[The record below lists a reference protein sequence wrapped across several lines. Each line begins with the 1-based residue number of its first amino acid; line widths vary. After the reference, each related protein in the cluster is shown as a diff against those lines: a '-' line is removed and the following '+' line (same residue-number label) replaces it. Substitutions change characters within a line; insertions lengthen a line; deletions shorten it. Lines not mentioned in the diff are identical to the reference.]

1 MKYIKVIVV
10 VSLLFSKFL
19 LYAQNEQAS
28 NKASYTI
35 NINDKDGYTRI
46 VVFNKNKKIKPQDEY
61 TYYWYAYNKVMV
73 TKGGY
78 DGRLL
83 HGEYASFYENNNLKE
98 KGYFKKGLKT
108 GEWVAWFD
116 NGKIKEVSHW
126 RNSIR
131 NGNRR
136 VYNEKGELVLE
147 ENYKN
152 DRFNGTVAKYD
163 SGKTIALKYYKNG
176 MEYHPKVRGNKK
188 DTLNEKTGNADS
200 VAKANQSQSVP
211 ENKPKGFFAKIK
223 GLFNSKKNDSIQ
235 ADSDAPQ
242 QPKN

>member
-1 MKYIKVIVV
+1 MKYIKVIIA
-10 VSLLFSKFL
+10 VSLLSSNL
-19 LYAQNEQAS
+19 LLHAQTDLVK

-35 NINDKDGYTRI
+35 NINDKDGYSRI
-46 VVFNKNKKIKPQDEY
+46 LVFNKNRKIKPQEKY

-83 HGEYASFYENNNLKE
+83 HGEFASFYENNNLKE
-98 KGYFKKGLKT
+98 KGYFKKGLKN
-108 GEWVAWFD
+108 GEWMAWFD

-126 RNSIR
+126 KNSLR
-131 NGNRR
+131 NGNRK

-152 DRFNGTVAKYD
+152 DTFNGTVTKYD
-163 SGKTIALKYYKNG
+163 SGKAIAFKYYKNG
-176 MEYHPKVRGNKK
+176 IVYEPKEKRNKK
-188 DTLNEKTGNADS
+188 DTLNEKSENNKNIAET
-200 VAKANQSQSVP
+200 NQSQSVP
-211 ENKPKGFFAKIK
+211 TKKSNGIFAKIK
-223 GLFNSKKNDSIQ
+223 GLFSSKKNDSIQ
-235 ADSDAPQ
+235 ADSDTPQ